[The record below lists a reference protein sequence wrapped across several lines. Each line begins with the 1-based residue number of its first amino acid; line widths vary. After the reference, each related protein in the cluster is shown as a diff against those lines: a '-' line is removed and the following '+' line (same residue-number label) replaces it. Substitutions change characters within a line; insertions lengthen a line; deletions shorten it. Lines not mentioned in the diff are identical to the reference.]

1 MSDKENHNSFTF
13 KGERSIERFVGIE
26 YFSNSEIEKIDG
38 IYKDRFRD
46 FIVKEIP
53 ELGKVLEIR
62 EDHKNYSFSK
72 ENDDRYTTF
81 HLTKVNRDTFAA
93 IQLLCRALGI
103 HPSMISYSG
112 LKDKTSISVQKM
124 SIKGNY
130 VEALKKIRIRDI
142 FIRNIYPSKKPV
154 KLGSHWGNNFEITVR
169 KIPERVDLKKDI
181 DNLFSKLT
189 KHGFPNYY
197 GLQRFGTFRPNSHL
211 VGRYLMEKN
220 YKKAFNE
227 FVITLYPMESEQSM
241 KVRTYLK
248 ETQDYEG
255 AHDAFP
261 NSLHYEKDMIKYM
274 IDHPEDYKG
283 SFNVLTADLKRLLI
297 SSFQSFIFNRMISL
311 RDKNDISLLSPSKGD
326 GICILDQA
334 NGSPT
339 QVKYIYGSNY
349 DKWLRMAIEKDRAAI
364 VAPIIGYDI
373 DMDDFPL
380 MKEFF
385 YHVIEEE
392 KIPEEIFSN
401 QILYDLDLKG
411 TLRTIMVKPLGLKM
425 LELGDDEVY
434 SGFKKIKFEFS
445 LPKGSYATM
454 LLRELI
460 K

>member
-1 MSDKENHNSFTF
+1 MKNDKVFC
-13 KGERSIERFVGIE
+13 
-26 YFSNSEIEKIDG
+26 SECDKVVNQGNTCIID
-38 IYKDRFRD
+38 
-46 FIVKEIP
+46 
-53 ELGKVLEIR
+53 
-62 EDHKNYSFSK
+62 
-72 ENDDRYTTF
+72 
-81 HLTKVNRDTFAA
+81 
-93 IQLLCRALGI
+93 
-103 HPSMISYSG
+103 
-112 LKDKTSISVQKM
+112 DKPVCFFCLYGGTRPF
-124 SIKGNY
+124 
-130 VEALKKIRIRDI
+130 E
-142 FIRNIYPSKKPV
+142 IYPI
-154 KLGSHWGNNFEITVR
+154 G
-169 KIPERVDLKKDI
+169 
-181 DNLFSKLT
+181 
-189 KHGFPNYY
+189 
-197 GLQRFGTFRPNSHL
+197 
-211 VGRYLMEKN
+211 
-220 YKKAFNE
+220 
-227 FVITLYPMESEQSM
+227 

-261 NSLHYEKDMIKYM
+261 NSLQYEKDMIKYM

-283 SFNVLTADLKRLLI
+283 SFNVLTADLKKLLI

-311 RDKNDISLLSPSKGD
+311 RDKKDISLFTPSKGD
-326 GICILDQA
+326 VICILDQA

-339 QVKYIYGSNY
+339 QVKYIYGMNY
-349 DKWLRMAIEKDRAAI
+349 DKWLRIAIEKDRAAI
-364 VAPIIGYDI
+364 VAPIVGYDI

-411 TLRTIMVKPLGLKM
+411 TLRTIMVKPLGLKL

-434 SGFKKIKFEFS
+434 SRFKKIKFEFS